1 MANQSGLWKK
11 RVLIP
16 FWIVRICIM
25 LFLIGIYAYA
35 LRAVDGVEEFAKPAT
50 ASIVVF
56 MLFIIICLLI
66 DILAIVL
73 YMRDALKP
81 GTFLTMNCFQTGFFG
96 GVLIMDLVAVMRG
109 TSAAGVG
116 FSIFVFLTFVSL
128 LVYSAVGYYRA
139 KKQAQRG
146 NYAVA
151 HNPAVYNPAM
161 LTAYAPQYQG
171 APPYQQNT
179 AYYPQTAAP
188 IELQHN
194 HYLPPYQAHGA
205 TTDYYNQ
212 QPLKPAHM
220 V

>member
-1 MANQSGLWKK
+1 MANQPGLWKK
-11 RVLIP
+11 RVLVP

-25 LFLIGIYAYA
+25 VFLIGIYAVA
-35 LRAVDGVEEFAKPAT
+35 LRAVDGLGELAKPDI

-56 MLFIIICLLI
+56 MLFIVICLLI

-73 YMRDALKP
+73 FIRDALKP

-109 TSAAGVG
+109 TSAAGIG
-116 FSIFVFLTFVSL
+116 FSIFVFLSFLSL
-128 LVYSAVGYYRA
+128 LIYSAVGYHRA

-146 NYAVA
+146 TYAAA
-151 HNPAVYNPAM
+151 HNPAVYNPAVP
-161 LTAYAPQYQG
+161 TPYPPQ
-171 APPYQQNT
+171 YQQNT
-179 AYYPQTAAP
+179 AYYSQTAVP
-188 IELQHN
+188 VESQHN
-194 HYLPPYQAHGA
+194 HYLPPYQTNSASN
-205 TTDYYNQ
+205 DYYTQ